1 MDEETTKVKPE
12 VEPEVDPKH
21 VEFKIPGYIVVKEEF
36 EDEPLELELEDD
48 GNLRMSTL
56 ISQFSGACGLRFRNK
71 ETGAMRGVRLHKDLF
86 LPPNGADGWPTDVI
100 FNVVYRYIFCNPYFF
115 SQKSYSV
122 QQFRFFTVKRPFLV
136 HFRPGFPEKL

>member
-1 MDEETTKVKPE
+1 MDEETSNVTVKRE
-12 VEPEVDPKH
+12 EVDP
-21 VEFKIPGYIVVKEEF
+21 VEFKVPGYIVVKEEF
-36 EDEPLELELEDD
+36 EDEPLELELEED

-100 FNVVYRYIFCNPYFF
+100 FNVVYRFVLTGRRAGSIPTDDFIF
-115 SQKSYSV
+115 
-122 QQFRFFTVKRPFLV
+122 L
-136 HFRPGFPEKL
+136 

>member
-1 MDEETTKVKPE
+1 MDPPIKNGVK
-12 VEPEVDPKH
+12 
-21 VEFKIPGYIVVKEEF
+21 EFKIPGYIVVKEEF

-86 LPPNGADGWPTDVI
+86 LPPNGAEGWPTDVI
-100 FNVVYRYIFCNPYFF
+100 FNVVYRYSSLRLIG
-115 SQKSYSV
+115 QD
-122 QQFRFFTVKRPFLV
+122 TILV
-136 HFRPGFPEKL
+136 NL